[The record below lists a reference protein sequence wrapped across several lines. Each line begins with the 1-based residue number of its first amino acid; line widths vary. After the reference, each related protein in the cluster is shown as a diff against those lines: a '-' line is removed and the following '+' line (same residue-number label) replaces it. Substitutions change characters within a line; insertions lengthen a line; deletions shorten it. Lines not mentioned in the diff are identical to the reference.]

1 MGIPFPVDIVE
12 EDLKIMDGLADDC
25 TASMQKDLKKGG
37 DSEADGLL
45 REVVRMGEQYQV
57 PTPSYRMVAEKVC
70 GKME

>member
-1 MGIPFPVDIVE
+1 MK
-12 EDLKIMDGLADDC
+12 KIIALVITLVLMISALAGC
-25 TASMQKDLKKGG
+25 G